1 MRLLPQ
7 SLQGRLA
14 LALLLGLTVAQ
25 LLSAAINLQE
35 RDRLLLRTSGMQS
48 AQRIADTVLLLDS
61 LDAVERTRIA
71 TLLSVPPQVVA
82 LDRAPIAVDEIKPS
96 DIQAASFASALQDAL
111 GGQRQIRVIGNAAP
125 TLAGPR
131 GPGYGRR
138 RAMLEGKEF
147 VPGMYRYSHDDGW
160 SDDVALLAQVQ
171 LRDGQW
177 VTFDTQV
184 PREWSSM
191 PLRLLVTLGILLAAV
206 LVLSFVAVRWIVRPL
221 HALSAAADALGKDI
235 HCPPLPETG
244 PTEVK
249 QAARAFNTMQARLS
263 RFIEDRTRILAA
275 MSHDLKTPITRLRLR
290 ADMLD
295 DEPLRLRFE
304 KDLLEMEDMVAATL
318 DFMRGLGDH
327 HEARQPIDVMALLES
342 LQADCAEMG
351 QKVRI
356 EGQIATP
363 YLGIAPLL
371 KRCLAN
377 LLENAVLYGGEAQV
391 LVDDT
396 RESLTIRIRDRG
408 PGIPEGELERVF
420 DPFHRLDGSRNR
432 ETGGTGLGLTIA
444 RSIARTH
451 GGDVVL
457 GNLAAGGLEAAV
469 RLPRGEGAH

>member
-1 MRLLPQ
+1 MRLLPR

-35 RDRLLLRTSGMQS
+35 RDQLLLKTSGMQS
-48 AQRIADTVLLLDS
+48 AQRIAETVLLLDS
-61 LDAVERTRIA
+61 LDAAERKRIV
-71 TLLSVPPQVVA
+71 TLLSVPPQVVS
-82 LDRAPIAVDEIKPS
+82 LDRAPLALGEQRPN
-96 DIQAASFASALQDAL
+96 DIQTENFSSALQDAL
-111 GGQRQIRVIGNAAP
+111 GDQRQVRVAGNAAP
-125 TLAGPR
+125 ALAGPR

-147 VPGMYRYSHDDGW
+147 VPGMYRYSHDDDLSGG
-160 SDDVALLAQVQ
+160 VALVAQVQ

-184 PREWSSM
+184 PKGWSSL
-191 PLRLLVTLGILLAAV
+191 PLRLLVSLGILLAAV

-221 HALSAAADALGKDI
+221 RALSAAADALGKDI
-235 HCPPLPETG
+235 HCPPLEETG
-244 PTEVK
+244 PIEVK
-249 QAARAFNTMQARLS
+249 QAAHAFNTMQARLA

-304 KDLLEMEDMVAATL
+304 KDLLEMENMVMATL
-318 DFMRGLGDH
+318 DFMRGIGDQ
-327 HEARQPIDVMALLES
+327 EARQPVDVMALLES
-342 LQADCAEMG
+342 LQADCEEMG

-356 EGQIATP
+356 DGHIARP
-363 YLGIAPLL
+363 YLGIAPQL

-391 LVDDT
+391 IADDT
-396 RESLTIRIRDRG
+396 PENLTIRVRDRG
-408 PGIPEGELERVF
+408 PGIPESELEKVF
-420 DPFHRLDGSRNR
+420 DPFHRLDSSRNR

-444 RSIARTH
+444 RSIAQSH
-451 GGDVVL
+451 GGNVTL
-457 GNLAAGGLEAAV
+457 RNLPEGGLEVVV
-469 RLPRGEGAH
+469 RLPRVG